1 MTRTTS
7 KPEVLDAR
15 YADWNHQVVTV
26 KSDRK
31 NACKVPCKDCP
42 WRRDAVGVFPAEAF
56 RLSAPTAYDMSD
68 RTFGCHTTG
77 SSKPTICA
85 GFLLRGSAHN
95 LKVRMNLIAGD
106 IDLSKVSDGGVDLF
120 NSYAE
125 MAIANGVA
133 PEDPVLKPCRDNFS

>member
-1 MTRTTS
+1 MTRNDS

-31 NACKVPCKDCP
+31 NTCKVPCKDCP

-56 RLSAPTAYDMSD
+56 RLSAHTAYDMSD

-77 SSKPTICA
+77 SSKPTVCA

-95 LKVRMNLIAGD
+95 LKVRMNLIARN